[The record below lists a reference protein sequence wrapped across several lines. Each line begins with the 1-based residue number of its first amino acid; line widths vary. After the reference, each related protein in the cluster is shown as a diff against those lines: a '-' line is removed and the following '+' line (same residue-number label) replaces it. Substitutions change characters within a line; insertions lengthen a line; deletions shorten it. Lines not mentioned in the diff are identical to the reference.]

1 MRGVRRG
8 RTLVKWISELVEL
21 RDQILHPLVASLL
34 PWHSSLRYAHAL
46 SRRLGRL
53 GDHAGRSR
61 SGAAAAIGAQADAA
75 FARRALWVRLLDLI
89 DAPLSLL
96 PGDRHLRRHWRV
108 LGQWPDQPCL
118 VVSLHYGNGMFPMRH
133 FRLSGQ
139 RAHMILERV
148 DPVCFKGRPLSRW
161 IAWFR
166 RRCVERAMGGEV
178 IFSGGARRRCLDA
191 LAAGD
196 SIFALLDNPQGL
208 QRGMVPV
215 QLFGRRI
222 ALHTGILE
230 LARSAAVPVVPMLSM
245 VGDGRR
251 REIHIGPV
259 IDAHSAPELGIAL
272 AQWFA
277 PLVESDTAAWHF
289 WPHLQQ
295 FEQAVSSLLDAN
307 AAQSTVQ
314 PADT

>member
-1 MRGVRRG
+1 M
-8 RTLVKWISELVEL
+8 KWISELVEL
-21 RDQILHPLVASLL
+21 RDQVLHPLVASLL
-34 PWHSSLRYAHAL
+34 PWPASLRYAHGL
-46 SRRLGRL
+46 SRHSARL
-53 GDHAGRSR
+53 GDHAERSR
-61 SGAAAAIGAQADAA
+61 VGAIAALGAGADAA

-108 LGQWPDQPCL
+108 HGAWPDRPCL

-148 DPVCFKGRPLSRW
+148 DPAWFKGRPLSRW
-161 IAWFR
+161 IAYFR
-166 RRCVERAMGGEV
+166 RRCVEWTMAGEV

-208 QRGMVPV
+208 ARGMQPV
-215 QLFGRRI
+215 RLFGRRI

-230 LARSAAVPVVPMLSM
+230 LALSAGVPVVPMLSM
-245 VGDGRR
+245 VGDGRM
-251 REIHIGPV
+251 REIHIGPI
-259 IDAHSAPELGIAL
+259 IDKASAPEMAAALG
-272 AQWFA
+272 QWFA
-277 PLVESDTAAWHF
+277 PLVDSDPAAWHF
-289 WPHLQQ
+289 WPQLQQ
-295 FEQAVSSLLDAN
+295 FEQSVTALIDTGAR
-307 AAQSTVQ
+307 AADS
-314 PADT
+314 PSAEG